1 MTTSTVIPT
10 YAQVAAVV
18 RELLG
23 QELKI
28 APEDIAEDAV
38 LKELPGADSVRL
50 VRVVSRLE
58 RHLDREFDDE
68 RVFELSRLDELV
80 ALAFCCVIDGNG

>member
-1 MTTSTVIPT
+1 MTTSTAMPS
-10 YAQVAAVV
+10 YAHVATVV
-18 RELLG
+18 REVLG

-28 APEDIAEDAV
+28 APADIAEDAV

-68 RVFELSRLDELV
+68 QVFELSRLDELA
-80 ALAFCCVIDGNG
+80 ALAFSCLIDGNG